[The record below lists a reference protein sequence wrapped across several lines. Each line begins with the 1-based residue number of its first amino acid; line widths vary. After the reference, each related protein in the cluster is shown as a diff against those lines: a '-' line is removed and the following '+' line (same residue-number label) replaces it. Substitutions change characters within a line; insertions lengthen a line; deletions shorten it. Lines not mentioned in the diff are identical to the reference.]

1 MDNFCNR
8 RLLSIIPSK
17 LYDTP
22 TNTSYVEDIR
32 DQQIKETQ
40 YITWHSSSESSMFVL
55 KSRVL

>member
-1 MDNFCNR
+1 MYNFCNH

-40 YITWHSSSESSMFVL
+40 
-55 KSRVL
+55 